1 MSDQNANQ
9 QPRKLHLSS
18 PDKFVG
24 FLDSLSK
31 ISESAIV
38 TVDREKT
45 SSLVAST
52 DNTLILYAEYN
63 AGADFY
69 STLNIPDVK
78 KLTNVLKT
86 VGFDDEIDLRELFS
100 VLWDGKVWISAITA
114 AAAVISVLVALWL
127 PNIYESKALLAP
139 KSAGGS
145 GELSRLASQ
154 YSGLA
159 SLAGINLSGV
169 GGGDVSKAALAQE
182 KLKSLSFF
190 TEHLYSE
197 VLVDLMAVDYWDA
210 YSGEIVVDAD
220 VYNQG
225 ANKWVR
231 EVSYP
236 YQTKPSPQ
244 EAHKEFLELIA
255 ISEDKQSGFIS
266 LKVEHESPFVAKA
279 WADML
284 IDRINEEIRAEDV
297 GEAEASIAFLEAQR
311 EQTSLVSLDEVFAQ
325 LIEEQTK
332 TIMLANVSK
341 DYVFNIIDPAVVPEL
356 KSKPFRALICVLGTL
371 LGGVLGIVC
380 VLVRHYM
387 RSKD

>member
-1 MSDQNANQ
+1 M
-9 QPRKLHLSS
+9 
-18 PDKFVG
+18 
-24 FLDSLSK
+24 
-31 ISESAIV
+31 
-38 TVDREKT
+38 
-45 SSLVAST
+45 
-52 DNTLILYAEYN
+52 TLQENMPQA
-63 AGADFY
+63 
-69 STLNIPDVK
+69 
-78 KLTNVLKT
+78 
-86 VGFDDEIDLRELFS
+86 FDDEIDLRELFL

-114 AAAVISVLVALWL
+114 AAAAISVFVALSL

-139 KSAGGS
+139 KSDGGS
-145 GELSRLASQ
+145 GGLSRLAAQ
-154 YSGLA
+154 YGGLA

-210 YSGEIVVDAD
+210 ATGEIVIDSS

-225 ANKWVR
+225 TSQWIR
-231 EVSYP
+231 EVSFP
-236 YQTKPSPQ
+236 RKAKPSAQ
-244 EAHKEFLELIA
+244 EAHEAFLKVITL
-255 ISEDKQSGFIS
+255 SEDKQSGFVTLS
-266 LKVEHESPFVAKA
+266 VQHESPVVAKL

-341 DYVFNIIDPAVVPEL
+341 DYVFDIIDPPVVPEL
-356 KSKPFRALICVLGTL
+356 KSKPSRALICVLGTL
-371 LGGVLGIVC
+371 LGGMLGIVW
-380 VLVRHYM
+380 VLVRHYA
-387 RSKD
+387 RSQD

>member
-1 MSDQNANQ
+1 M
-9 QPRKLHLSS
+9 
-18 PDKFVG
+18 
-24 FLDSLSK
+24 
-31 ISESAIV
+31 
-38 TVDREKT
+38 
-45 SSLVAST
+45 
-52 DNTLILYAEYN
+52 TLQENMPQA
-63 AGADFY
+63 
-69 STLNIPDVK
+69 
-78 KLTNVLKT
+78 
-86 VGFDDEIDLRELFS
+86 FDDEIDLRELFL

-114 AAAVISVLVALWL
+114 AAAAISVFVALSL

-139 KSAGGS
+139 KSDGGS
-145 GELSRLASQ
+145 GGLSRLAAQ
-154 YSGLA
+154 YGGLA

-210 YSGEIVVDAD
+210 ATGEIVIDSS

-225 ANKWVR
+225 TSQWVR
-231 EVSYP
+231 EASFP
-236 YQTKPSPQ
+236 RKAKPSAQ
-244 EAHKEFLELIA
+244 EAHGAFIEAIA
-255 ISEDKQSGFIS
+255 LSEDKQSGFVTLS
-266 LKVEHESPFVAKA
+266 VQHESPVVAKL

-284 IDRINEEIRAEDV
+284 IDRINEEVRSEDV

-341 DYVFNIIDPAVVPEL
+341 DYVFDIIDPPVVPEL
-356 KSKPFRALICVLGTL
+356 KSKPSRALICVLGTL
-371 LGGVLGIVC
+371 LGGMLGIVW
-380 VLVRHYM
+380 VLVRHYA
-387 RSKD
+387 RSQD

>member
-1 MSDQNANQ
+1 M
-9 QPRKLHLSS
+9 
-18 PDKFVG
+18 
-24 FLDSLSK
+24 
-31 ISESAIV
+31 
-38 TVDREKT
+38 
-45 SSLVAST
+45 
-52 DNTLILYAEYN
+52 TLQENMPQA
-63 AGADFY
+63 
-69 STLNIPDVK
+69 
-78 KLTNVLKT
+78 
-86 VGFDDEIDLRELFS
+86 FDDEIDLRELFL

-114 AAAVISVLVALWL
+114 AAAAISVFVALSL

-139 KSAGGS
+139 KSDGGS
-145 GELSRLASQ
+145 GGLSRLAAQ
-154 YSGLA
+154 YGGLA

-210 YSGEIVVDAD
+210 ATGEIVIDSS

-225 ANKWVR
+225 TSQWIR
-231 EVSYP
+231 EVSFP
-236 YQTKPSPQ
+236 RKAKPSAQ
-244 EAHKEFLELIA
+244 EAHEAFLAAIA
-255 ISEDKQSGFIS
+255 LSEDKQSGFVTLS
-266 LKVEHESPFVAKA
+266 VQHESPVVAKL

-284 IDRINEEIRAEDV
+284 IDRINEEIRSEDV

-341 DYVFNIIDPAVVPEL
+341 DYVFDIIDPPVVPEL
-356 KSKPFRALICVLGTL
+356 KDKPSRALICVFGTL
-371 LGGVLGIVC
+371 LGVILSVVL
-380 VLVRHYM
+380 VLVRHYA
-387 RSKD
+387 RLDDEANPHV

>member
-1 MSDQNANQ
+1 M
-9 QPRKLHLSS
+9 
-18 PDKFVG
+18 
-24 FLDSLSK
+24 
-31 ISESAIV
+31 
-38 TVDREKT
+38 
-45 SSLVAST
+45 
-52 DNTLILYAEYN
+52 TLQENMPQA
-63 AGADFY
+63 
-69 STLNIPDVK
+69 
-78 KLTNVLKT
+78 
-86 VGFDDEIDLRELFS
+86 FDDEIDLRELFS

-114 AAAVISVLVALWL
+114 VAAAISVSVALWL

-139 KSAGGS
+139 KSDGGS
-145 GELSRLASQ
+145 GGLSRLAAQ
-154 YSGLA
+154 YGGLA

-190 TEHLYSE
+190 AEHLYSE

-210 YSGEIVVDAD
+210 ATGEIVIDSN

-225 ANKWVR
+225 TSQWVR
-231 EVSYP
+231 EVSFP
-236 YQTKPSPQ
+236 RKAKPSAQ
-244 EAHKEFLELIA
+244 EAHEAFLKVIA
-255 ISEDKQSGFIS
+255 LSEDKQSGFVTLS
-266 LKVEHESPFVAKA
+266 VQHESPVVAKL

-341 DYVFNIIDPAVVPEL
+341 DYVFEIIDPPVVPEL
-356 KSKPFRALICVLGTL
+356 KSKPSRALICMLGTL
-371 LGGVLGIVC
+371 LGGMLGIVW
-380 VLVRHYM
+380 VLVRHYA
-387 RSKD
+387 RSQG

>member
-1 MSDQNANQ
+1 M
-9 QPRKLHLSS
+9 
-18 PDKFVG
+18 
-24 FLDSLSK
+24 
-31 ISESAIV
+31 
-38 TVDREKT
+38 
-45 SSLVAST
+45 
-52 DNTLILYAEYN
+52 TLQENMPQA
-63 AGADFY
+63 
-69 STLNIPDVK
+69 
-78 KLTNVLKT
+78 
-86 VGFDDEIDLRELFS
+86 FDDEIDLRELFL

-114 AAAVISVLVALWL
+114 AAAAISVFVALSL

-139 KSAGGS
+139 KSDGGS
-145 GELSRLASQ
+145 GGLSRLAAQ
-154 YSGLA
+154 YGGLA

-210 YSGEIVVDAD
+210 ATGEIVIDSS

-225 ANKWVR
+225 TSQWIR
-231 EVSYP
+231 EVSFP
-236 YQTKPSPQ
+236 RKAKPSAQ
-244 EAHKEFLELIA
+244 EAHQAFLKVITL
-255 ISEDKQSGFIS
+255 SEDKQSGLVTLS
-266 LKVEHESPFVAKA
+266 VQHESPVVAKL

-284 IDRINEEIRAEDV
+284 IDRINEEIRSEDV

-341 DYVFNIIDPAVVPEL
+341 DYVFDIIDPPVVPEL
-356 KSKPFRALICVLGTL
+356 KSKPSRALICVLGTL
-371 LGGVLGIVC
+371 LGGMLGIVW
-380 VLVRHYM
+380 VLVRHYA
-387 RSKD
+387 RSQD